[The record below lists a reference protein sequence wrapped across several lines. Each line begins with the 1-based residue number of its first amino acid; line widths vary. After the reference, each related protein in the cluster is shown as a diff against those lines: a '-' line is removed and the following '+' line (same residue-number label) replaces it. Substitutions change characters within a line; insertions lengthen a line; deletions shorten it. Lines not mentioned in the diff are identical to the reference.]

1 MQGKSQNPE
10 AELIKGGEQEEE
22 EGHTHASYGQG
33 VPLST
38 FTSDSIP
45 PMKTQADRDAFE
57 ADQARGWIEDRS

>member
-1 MQGKSQNPE
+1 MQSKSQNPE
-10 AELIKGGEQEEE
+10 AELVKGGEQEEE
-22 EGHTHASYGQG
+22 KYTLAAYGQG

-38 FTSDSIP
+38 LASDPVP